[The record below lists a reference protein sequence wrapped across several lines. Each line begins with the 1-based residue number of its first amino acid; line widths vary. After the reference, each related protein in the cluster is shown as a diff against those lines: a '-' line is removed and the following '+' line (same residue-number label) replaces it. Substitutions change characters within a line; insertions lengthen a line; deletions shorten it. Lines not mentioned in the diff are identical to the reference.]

1 MAVAQSHARVWWQLT
16 AREDCWPIENVNKVS
31 VISGEFWGYSV
42 PVLWEM
48 AYKYFV
54 VALLFD
60 FLHS

>member
-1 MAVAQSHARVWWQLT
+1 MQLT